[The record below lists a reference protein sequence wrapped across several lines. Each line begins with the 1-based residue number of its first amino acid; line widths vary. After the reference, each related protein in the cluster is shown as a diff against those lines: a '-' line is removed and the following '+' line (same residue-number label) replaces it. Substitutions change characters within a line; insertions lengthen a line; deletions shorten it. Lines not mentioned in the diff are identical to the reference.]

1 MENQENENQ
10 EEPLGSAKIQTKGGL
25 IAQIVFVSLIS
36 SAWLAGFNFWYL
48 DGMSYQ
54 ESYRWPFVTGEVLTS
69 EVGFSRNEKSM
80 RRYYPQISYRYVVN
94 GDTYENDLVE
104 LVQENQPKSAVTRF
118 LRDFRVGEEVLVYHH
133 RDDPQKS
140 LLVPG
145 DESSDFGNFLF
156 YTAFMGIFALI
167 IALFA
172 FGTLKSFLIWKDG
185 QSSDDG

>member
-1 MENQENENQ
+1 
-10 EEPLGSAKIQTKGGL
+10 
-25 IAQIVFVSLIS
+25 
-36 SAWLAGFNFWYL
+36 
-48 DGMSYQ
+48 
-54 ESYRWPFVTGEVLTS
+54 
-69 EVGFSRNEKSM
+69 
-80 RRYYPQISYRYVVN
+80 PQISYRYVVN

>member
-1 MENQENENQ
+1 MENQEHENQ
-10 EEPLGSAKIQTKGGL
+10 EEPLGTAKIQTTGGL
-25 IAQIVFVSLIS
+25 IAQIIFILLIS

-80 RRYYPQISYRYVVN
+80 RRYYPQIRYRYVVN

-104 LVQENQPKSAVTRF
+104 LVQENKPKSAVTRF
-118 LRDFRVGEEVLVYHH
+118 LRDFQVNDEVLVYHH

-145 DESSDFGNFLF
+145 DEDSDFGNFLF
-156 YTAFMGIFALI
+156 YTAFMGIFALVV
-167 IALFA
+167 ALFA
-172 FGTLKSFLIWKDG
+172 FGTFKSFLVWKDG
-185 QSSDDG
+185 QSSDTE